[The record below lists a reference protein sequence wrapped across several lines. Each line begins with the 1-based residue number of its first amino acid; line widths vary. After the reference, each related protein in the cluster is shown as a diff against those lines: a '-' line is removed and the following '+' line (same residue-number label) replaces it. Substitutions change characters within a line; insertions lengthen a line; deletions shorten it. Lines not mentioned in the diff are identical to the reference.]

1 MSGIGNL
8 LTTGSSTQWTPF
20 QRNVNVLLTSTIS
33 GSSQHSDFF
42 KPFCVTGSSINSNEY
57 SKLAGMPDRK
67 TSYAASSGNA
77 WLANL
82 DGPDNNPNIQFDL
95 NPGVG
100 TAALDSFIIGSAV
113 NTNYQAGGYSI
124 SGSNDETNWTALTES
139 VTFPGASGFSSL
151 GYDDTLIFANSTSY
165 RYYRVAINNYSG
177 TYAGY
182 NYVIGWD
189 SSLFANQ
196 LNLFNPNQ
204 VNVTAS
210 FEDASSTSLESITS
224 KLRDNHGW
232 YFDHEIGSVDIH
244 WDEPKL
250 IRGWFGLAHP
260 STLYVPG
267 ISQFFKSETG
277 AINDWTLVS
286 TQDIT
291 STVGPINSYQSY
303 FIDIGTPIK
312 TQYLKVVFSSTG
324 SAHPNQNFLMRAAWM
339 YEMVSVES
347 PPIPTNVTSSAF
359 QNNVGL
365 TWSQNSG
372 SDNRL
377 IDIIYNIERSSNG
390 GSSYDPVIT
399 LSGSVTQ
406 TANTS
411 SMGIPVQTNYIDSNL
426 ADGTYLYRIQSQNKH
441 HLTTSSFVDSTSVTV
456 PATSGGG
463 ASKKIYITNKGNIM
477 INPNDTT
484 LIEL

>member
-8 LTTGSSTQWTPF
+8 LTTGSSTPWTPF

-33 GSSQHSDFF
+33 GSSQHSTSFTPFF
-42 KPFCVTGSSINSNEY
+42 VTGSTADNNEY
-57 SKLAGMPDRK
+57 GKLAGMPDRK
-67 TSYAASSGNA
+67 TSFQAASGKS

-82 DGPDNNPNIQFDL
+82 DAPDNNPNIQFDL

-100 TAALDSFIIGSAV
+100 TAALDSFIIGSA
-113 NTNYQAGGYSI
+113 TTTAWQAGGYSI

-139 VTFPGASGFSSL
+139 VTYPGASGFSIL
-151 GYDDTLIFANSTSY
+151 GYDDTLTFTNNTSY

-177 TYAGY
+177 TIAGY
-182 NYVIGWD
+182 NFVIGWD

-210 FEDASSTSLESITS
+210 FEDASSTSLESLTS
-224 KLRDNHGW
+224 KVRENHGW
-232 YFDHEIGSVDIH
+232 YMVEEIGSMDIH

-250 IRGWFGLAHP
+250 FRGWFGLAHTNT
-260 STLYVPG
+260 SYFPG

-291 STVGPINSYQSY
+291 TTLGPMQGYQSY

-312 TQYLKVVFSSTG
+312 TQYLKVVFFATG
-324 SAHPNQNFLMRAAWM
+324 SQVEANNFLMRAAWM
-339 YEMVSVES
+339 YEMSS
-347 PPIPTNVTSSAF
+347 SQAPPIPINLTAGAF
-359 QNNVGL
+359 QSNVGL

-377 IDIIYNIERSSNG
+377 VDVIYNIERSSNG
-390 GSSYDPVIT
+390 GSTYDPIIT

-411 SMGIPVQTNYIDSNL
+411 SIGTTVQTNYIDSNL

-441 HLTTSSFVDSTSVTV
+441 HLTTSSFVASTSVTV
-456 PATSGGG
+456 PVAG
-463 ASKKIYITNKGNIM
+463 KKIWNTNKGNIM
-477 INPNDTT
+477 FNPNDTI
-484 LIEL
+484 LIEIS